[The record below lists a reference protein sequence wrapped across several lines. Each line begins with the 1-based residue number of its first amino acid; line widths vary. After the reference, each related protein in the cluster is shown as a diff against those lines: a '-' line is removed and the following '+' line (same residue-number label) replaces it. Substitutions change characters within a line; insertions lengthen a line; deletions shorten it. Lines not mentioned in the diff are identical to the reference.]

1 MHKKDDYILQNIA
14 NHLII
19 NCSFSKNIGLLYG
32 TMGIIIFFYHYARY
46 SKTILAALVL
56 AITASSCHKDGEQ
69 ADATSPLK
77 DSPVVAQQVITLNG
91 DTIIVCD
98 LSLLKDTIDLPLSTF
113 VSDFELVDL
122 GEDEEALIKETSG
135 GGSIAVS
142 PNYIGIYSGTGYKLF
157 DKTGKY
163 ITSLSARGQ
172 GPNEYAFSIYDSYI
186 DEKNDR
192 AYLLP
197 MNGNK
202 ILVYDLKGN
211 AQPYI
216 PLAHETTKGKFY
228 VDDQKKLLYVANM
241 PFSDTASTFWI
252 QDFEGKLIK
261 EIIAGHLKIVPPDF
275 SNDINVSMNT
285 EEIDYSVFHW
295 KNTVDTLYH
304 YNEADNRLAPSFT
317 VNFKDNPILHD
328 YIELPDY
335 YLIRL
340 IEIESDYRYI
350 YGLIDKKTLK
360 GNYIKLKLDMLGN
373 IDAPAWAIF
382 ERGLYTANIYAYYLQ
397 GQCDRLS
404 DLSSLPSGIAKYIQD
419 LQQNDCED
427 LNNIILIGRLKKN
440 TAESFMMNDKDY
452 QEQPQMNKTVD
463 TIKKEKEEVS
473 LKRTGK
479 KEETIT
485 EEDDPNRIYT
495 GFGVFSHI
503 PLLKGGL
510 DYFRKNNR
518 YNDWDSKNPKETLI
532 EYVVEKNGKASHVS
546 IKESSGNAELDQEAI
561 RLIKEA
567 EYTVAKLKNGKEARA
582 GGMMINVTFP
592 TK

>member
-1 MHKKDDYILQNIA
+1 MKIL
-14 NHLII
+14 
-19 NCSFSKNIGLLYG
+19 
-32 TMGIIIFFYHYARY
+32 
-46 SKTILAALVL
+46 KTILAALVL

-285 EEIDYSVFHW
+285 EEIDYAVFHW

>member
-1 MHKKDDYILQNIA
+1 MKIL
-14 NHLII
+14 
-19 NCSFSKNIGLLYG
+19 
-32 TMGIIIFFYHYARY
+32 
-46 SKTILAALVL
+46 KTILAALVL

-142 PNYIGIYSGTGYKLF
+142 SNYIGIYSGTGYKLF

>member
-1 MHKKDDYILQNIA
+1 MRTL
-14 NHLII
+14 
-19 NCSFSKNIGLLYG
+19 
-32 TMGIIIFFYHYARY
+32 
-46 SKTILAALVL
+46 KTILAALVL

-261 EIIAGHLKIVPPDF
+261 EIIARHLKIVPPDF

>member
-1 MHKKDDYILQNIA
+1 MKIL
-14 NHLII
+14 
-19 NCSFSKNIGLLYG
+19 
-32 TMGIIIFFYHYARY
+32 
-46 SKTILAALVL
+46 KTILAALVL

-163 ITSLSARGQ
+163 ITSLSAQGQ

-567 EYTVAKLKNGKEARA
+567 EYTVAKLKNAKEARA

>member
-1 MHKKDDYILQNIA
+1 MKIL
-14 NHLII
+14 
-19 NCSFSKNIGLLYG
+19 
-32 TMGIIIFFYHYARY
+32 
-46 SKTILAALVL
+46 KTILAALVL

-163 ITSLSARGQ
+163 ITSLSAQGQ

-382 ERGLYTANIYAYYLQ
+382 ERGLYTANMYAYYLQ

>member
-1 MHKKDDYILQNIA
+1 MKILKI
-14 NHLII
+14 
-19 NCSFSKNIGLLYG
+19 
-32 TMGIIIFFYHYARY
+32 
-46 SKTILAALVL
+46 ILAALVL

-163 ITSLSARGQ
+163 ITSLSAQGQ

-567 EYTVAKLKNGKEARA
+567 EYTVDKLKNGKEARA

>member
-1 MHKKDDYILQNIA
+1 MKIL
-14 NHLII
+14 
-19 NCSFSKNIGLLYG
+19 
-32 TMGIIIFFYHYARY
+32 
-46 SKTILAALVL
+46 KTILAALVL
-56 AITASSCHKDGEQ
+56 AIAASSCHKDGEQ

>member
-1 MHKKDDYILQNIA
+1 M
-14 NHLII
+14 
-19 NCSFSKNIGLLYG
+19 
-32 TMGIIIFFYHYARY
+32 
-46 SKTILAALVL
+46 

-163 ITSLSARGQ
+163 ITSLSAQGQ

>member
-1 MHKKDDYILQNIA
+1 MKIL
-14 NHLII
+14 
-19 NCSFSKNIGLLYG
+19 
-32 TMGIIIFFYHYARY
+32 
-46 SKTILAALVL
+46 KTILAALVL

-427 LNNIILIGRLKKN
+427 LNNIILIGRLRKN

>member
-1 MHKKDDYILQNIA
+1 MKIL
-14 NHLII
+14 
-19 NCSFSKNIGLLYG
+19 
-32 TMGIIIFFYHYARY
+32 
-46 SKTILAALVL
+46 KTILAALVL

-561 RLIKEA
+561 RLITEA

>member
-1 MHKKDDYILQNIA
+1 MKIL
-14 NHLII
+14 
-19 NCSFSKNIGLLYG
+19 
-32 TMGIIIFFYHYARY
+32 
-46 SKTILAALVL
+46 KTILAALVL

-163 ITSLSARGQ
+163 ITSLSAQGQ

-546 IKESSGNAELDQEAI
+546 IKESSGNAELAQEAI

>member
-1 MHKKDDYILQNIA
+1 MKIL
-14 NHLII
+14 
-19 NCSFSKNIGLLYG
+19 
-32 TMGIIIFFYHYARY
+32 
-46 SKTILAALVL
+46 KTILAALVL

-135 GGSIAVS
+135 GGAIAGS

-163 ITSLSARGQ
+163 ITSLSAQGQ

-567 EYTVAKLKNGKEARA
+567 EYTVAKLKNGKEASA

>member
-1 MHKKDDYILQNIA
+1 MKIL
-14 NHLII
+14 
-19 NCSFSKNIGLLYG
+19 
-32 TMGIIIFFYHYARY
+32 
-46 SKTILAALVL
+46 KTILAALVL

-163 ITSLSARGQ
+163 ITSLSAQGQ

-228 VDDQKKLLYVANM
+228 VDNQKKLLYVANM

>member
-1 MHKKDDYILQNIA
+1 MKIL
-14 NHLII
+14 
-19 NCSFSKNIGLLYG
+19 
-32 TMGIIIFFYHYARY
+32 
-46 SKTILAALVL
+46 KTILAALVL

-163 ITSLSARGQ
+163 ITSLSAQGQ

-350 YGLIDKKTLK
+350 YGLIDKKMLK

>member
-1 MHKKDDYILQNIA
+1 MKIL
-14 NHLII
+14 
-19 NCSFSKNIGLLYG
+19 
-32 TMGIIIFFYHYARY
+32 
-46 SKTILAALVL
+46 KTILAALVL

-192 AYLLP
+192 TYLLP

>member
-1 MHKKDDYILQNIA
+1 MKIL
-14 NHLII
+14 
-19 NCSFSKNIGLLYG
+19 
-32 TMGIIIFFYHYARY
+32 
-46 SKTILAALVL
+46 KTILAALVL

-582 GGMMINVTFP
+582 GGMMLSLIHI
-592 TK
+592 

>member
-1 MHKKDDYILQNIA
+1 MKIL
-14 NHLII
+14 
-19 NCSFSKNIGLLYG
+19 
-32 TMGIIIFFYHYARY
+32 
-46 SKTILAALVL
+46 KTILAALVL

-186 DEKNDR
+186 DEKFDR

>member
-1 MHKKDDYILQNIA
+1 MKIL
-14 NHLII
+14 
-19 NCSFSKNIGLLYG
+19 
-32 TMGIIIFFYHYARY
+32 
-46 SKTILAALVL
+46 KTILAALVL

-122 GEDEEALIKETSG
+122 GKDEEALIKETSG

-163 ITSLSARGQ
+163 ITSLSAQGQ

>member
-1 MHKKDDYILQNIA
+1 MKIL
-14 NHLII
+14 
-19 NCSFSKNIGLLYG
+19 
-32 TMGIIIFFYHYARY
+32 
-46 SKTILAALVL
+46 KTILAALVL

-135 GGSIAVS
+135 GGSLAVS

>member
-1 MHKKDDYILQNIA
+1 MKIL
-14 NHLII
+14 
-19 NCSFSKNIGLLYG
+19 
-32 TMGIIIFFYHYARY
+32 
-46 SKTILAALVL
+46 KTILAALVL

-163 ITSLSARGQ
+163 ITSLSAQGQ

-340 IEIESDYRYI
+340 IEIVSDYRYI

>member
-1 MHKKDDYILQNIA
+1 MKIL
-14 NHLII
+14 
-19 NCSFSKNIGLLYG
+19 
-32 TMGIIIFFYHYARY
+32 
-46 SKTILAALVL
+46 KTILAALVL

-163 ITSLSARGQ
+163 ITSLSAQGQ

-211 AQPYI
+211 AQLYI

-404 DLSSLPSGIAKYIQD
+404 DLSSLLSGIAKYIQD

>member
-1 MHKKDDYILQNIA
+1 MKIL
-14 NHLII
+14 
-19 NCSFSKNIGLLYG
+19 
-32 TMGIIIFFYHYARY
+32 
-46 SKTILAALVL
+46 KTILAALVL

-261 EIIAGHLKIVPPDF
+261 EIIAGHLKIIPPDF

>member
-1 MHKKDDYILQNIA
+1 MKIL
-14 NHLII
+14 
-19 NCSFSKNIGLLYG
+19 
-32 TMGIIIFFYHYARY
+32 
-46 SKTILAALVL
+46 KTILAALVL
-56 AITASSCHKDGEQ
+56 AITASFCHKDGEQ

>member
-1 MHKKDDYILQNIA
+1 MKIL
-14 NHLII
+14 
-19 NCSFSKNIGLLYG
+19 
-32 TMGIIIFFYHYARY
+32 
-46 SKTILAALVL
+46 KTILAALVL

-163 ITSLSARGQ
+163 ITSLSAQGQ

-532 EYVVEKNGKASHVS
+532 EYVVEKNGKTSHVS

>member
-1 MHKKDDYILQNIA
+1 MKIL
-14 NHLII
+14 
-19 NCSFSKNIGLLYG
+19 
-32 TMGIIIFFYHYARY
+32 
-46 SKTILAALVL
+46 KTILAALVL

-77 DSPVVAQQVITLNG
+77 DSPVVAQQAITLNG

-163 ITSLSARGQ
+163 ITSLSAQGQ

>member
-1 MHKKDDYILQNIA
+1 MRTLKK
-14 NHLII
+14 
-19 NCSFSKNIGLLYG
+19 
-32 TMGIIIFFYHYARY
+32 
-46 SKTILAALVL
+46 ILAALVL
-56 AITASSCHKDGEQ
+56 TITASSCHQDGEQ

-77 DSPVVAQQVITLNG
+77 DSPVVAQQVIALNG

-163 ITSLSARGQ
+163 ITSLSAQGQ

>member
-1 MHKKDDYILQNIA
+1 MKIL
-14 NHLII
+14 
-19 NCSFSKNIGLLYG
+19 
-32 TMGIIIFFYHYARY
+32 
-46 SKTILAALVL
+46 KTILAALVL

-163 ITSLSARGQ
+163 ITSLSAQGQ

-261 EIIAGHLKIVPPDF
+261 EIIAGHLKIVPPDI

>member
-1 MHKKDDYILQNIA
+1 MKIL
-14 NHLII
+14 
-19 NCSFSKNIGLLYG
+19 
-32 TMGIIIFFYHYARY
+32 
-46 SKTILAALVL
+46 KTILAALVL

-157 DKTGKY
+157 NKTGKY

>member
-1 MHKKDDYILQNIA
+1 MKIL
-14 NHLII
+14 
-19 NCSFSKNIGLLYG
+19 
-32 TMGIIIFFYHYARY
+32 
-46 SKTILAALVL
+46 KTILAALVL

-163 ITSLSARGQ
+163 ITSLSAQGQ

-211 AQPYI
+211 AQLYI

-261 EIIAGHLKIVPPDF
+261 EIIAGHLEIVPPDF

>member
-1 MHKKDDYILQNIA
+1 MKIL
-14 NHLII
+14 
-19 NCSFSKNIGLLYG
+19 
-32 TMGIIIFFYHYARY
+32 
-46 SKTILAALVL
+46 KTILAALVL

-163 ITSLSARGQ
+163 ITSLSAQGQ

-397 GQCDRLS
+397 GQCDRFS

>member
-1 MHKKDDYILQNIA
+1 MKIL
-14 NHLII
+14 
-19 NCSFSKNIGLLYG
+19 
-32 TMGIIIFFYHYARY
+32 
-46 SKTILAALVL
+46 KTILAALVL

-228 VDDQKKLLYVANM
+228 VDEQKKLLYVANM
-241 PFSDTASTFWI
+241 PFSDTASTFWM

-261 EIIAGHLKIVPPDF
+261 EIIAGHLTIVPPDF

-485 EEDDPNRIYT
+485 EEDDSNRIYT

-532 EYVVEKNGKASHVS
+532 EYVVEKNGKASLVS

>member
-1 MHKKDDYILQNIA
+1 MKIL
-14 NHLII
+14 
-19 NCSFSKNIGLLYG
+19 
-32 TMGIIIFFYHYARY
+32 
-46 SKTILAALVL
+46 KTILAALVL

-567 EYTVAKLKNGKEARA
+567 EYTVAKLKNGKKARA

>member
-1 MHKKDDYILQNIA
+1 MRTL
-14 NHLII
+14 
-19 NCSFSKNIGLLYG
+19 
-32 TMGIIIFFYHYARY
+32 
-46 SKTILAALVL
+46 KTILAALVL

-142 PNYIGIYSGTGYKLF
+142 SNYIGIYSGTGYKLF

-172 GPNEYAFSIYDSYI
+172 GPNEYAFSIYDSCI

-197 MNGNK
+197 MDGNK
-202 ILVYDLKGN
+202 ILIYDLKGN

-228 VDDQKKLLYVANM
+228 VDVQKKLLYVANM

-261 EIIAGHLKIVPPDF
+261 EIIAKHLTIVPPDF

-285 EEIDYSVFHW
+285 EKIDYSVFHW

-340 IEIESDYRYI
+340 IEKEPDYRYI

-382 ERGLYTANIYAYYLQ
+382 ERGLYTANIYADYLQ

-404 DLSSLPSGIAKYIQD
+404 NLSSLPSGIAKYIQD

-452 QEQPQMNKTVD
+452 QEQPQMNKTVG

-518 YNDWDSKNPKETLI
+518 YNDWDSKNPKETLV

>member
-1 MHKKDDYILQNIA
+1 MKIL
-14 NHLII
+14 
-19 NCSFSKNIGLLYG
+19 
-32 TMGIIIFFYHYARY
+32 
-46 SKTILAALVL
+46 KTILAALVL

-163 ITSLSARGQ
+163 ITSLSAQGQ

-285 EEIDYSVFHW
+285 QQIDYSVFHW

>member
-1 MHKKDDYILQNIA
+1 MKIL
-14 NHLII
+14 
-19 NCSFSKNIGLLYG
+19 
-32 TMGIIIFFYHYARY
+32 
-46 SKTILAALVL
+46 KTILAALVL

-163 ITSLSARGQ
+163 ITSLSAQGQ

-317 VNFKDNPILHD
+317 VNFKDNLILHD

>member
-1 MHKKDDYILQNIA
+1 MKIL
-14 NHLII
+14 
-19 NCSFSKNIGLLYG
+19 
-32 TMGIIIFFYHYARY
+32 
-46 SKTILAALVL
+46 KTILAALVL

-98 LSLLKDTIDLPLSTF
+98 LSLLKNTIDLPLSTF

-163 ITSLSARGQ
+163 ITSLSAQGQ

>member
-1 MHKKDDYILQNIA
+1 MKIL
-14 NHLII
+14 
-19 NCSFSKNIGLLYG
+19 
-32 TMGIIIFFYHYARY
+32 
-46 SKTILAALVL
+46 KTILAALVL

-228 VDDQKKLLYVANM
+228 VDEQKKLLYVANM
-241 PFSDTASTFWI
+241 PFSDTASTFWM

-261 EIIAGHLKIVPPDF
+261 EIIAGHLTIVPPDF

-485 EEDDPNRIYT
+485 EEDDSNRIYT

-592 TK
+592 QYSVN

>member
-1 MHKKDDYILQNIA
+1 MKIL
-14 NHLII
+14 
-19 NCSFSKNIGLLYG
+19 
-32 TMGIIIFFYHYARY
+32 
-46 SKTILAALVL
+46 KTILAALVL

-473 LKRTGK
+473 LKRTSK

>member
-1 MHKKDDYILQNIA
+1 MKIL
-14 NHLII
+14 
-19 NCSFSKNIGLLYG
+19 
-32 TMGIIIFFYHYARY
+32 
-46 SKTILAALVL
+46 KTILAALVL

-163 ITSLSARGQ
+163 ITSLSAQGQ

-335 YLIRL
+335 YLMRL